1 MTTQLKV
8 KEILSGGHHGEAVT
22 QEIEQTG
29 MILRQRG
36 ALAWPSRYAWLLVE
50 LPNHRELRVL
60 AERVDEQ
67 AGDVVHVRFKHLFP
81 EHRRLLDEILAP
93 VAA

>member
-1 MTTQLKV
+1 MTTRLHV
-8 KEILSGGHHGEAVT
+8 KEILSGGQRAEAVT
-22 QEIEQTG
+22 EEIERTG

-36 ALAWPSRYAWLLVE
+36 GASWPSRYAWLLVE

-60 AERVDEQ
+60 AERLDESV
-67 AGDVVHVRFKHLFP
+67 GDVVHVRFKHLFP

-93 VAA
+93 AAA

>member
-8 KEILSGGHHGEAVT
+8 REILSGGQKAEGITE
-22 QEIEQTG
+22 EIERTG

-36 ALAWPSRYAWLLVE
+36 GHAWPSRYAWLLVE

-67 AGDVVHVRFKHLFP
+67 SGDVVRVRFKHLFP

-93 VAA
+93 AA

>member
-1 MTTQLKV
+1 MTTRLNV
-8 KEILSGGHHGEAVT
+8 REILSGGRRGEAIT
-22 QEIEQTG
+22 EEIERTG
-29 MILRQRG
+29 MILRQREG
-36 ALAWPSRYAWLLVE
+36 FAWPSRFAWLLVE

-60 AERVDEQ
+60 AERVDET

-93 VAA
+93 AA